1 MNLLEFAEEVYSYKY
16 KDKPDYAKLR
26 FLLKKEILKL
36 DKCPNDV
43 FDWNKEI
50 KMSKRR
56 PKDVAKSSED
66 YELPTDVDEYKVLNK
81 KKPEFGNFKR
91 LQRMRPVVLRSLAKD
106 TVPPQELMFSSNDLL
121 NHPHSSDFVT
131 D

>member
-56 PKDVAKSSED
+56 PQPKDVAID
-66 YELPTDVDEYKVLNK
+66 YELPTDVDEYRVLNK